1 VFLFLAHAMA
11 DYRVWVYNWDTQKY
25 LPVAIPFGGQE
36 PAAVDV
42 RSTYFEDDGRVP
54 MVGVRMR
61 GLNREIISHMDSTR
75 FYHMISSKTA
85 TVKTFLSEGDL
96 KTLRPTCF
104 LVANHD

>member
-1 VFLFLAHAMA
+1 MA
-11 DYRVWVYNWDTQKY
+11 DLRVWVYNWDTKKY
-25 LPVAIPFGGQE
+25 VPVGIPFGGKE

-42 RSTYFEDDGRVP
+42 RSTYFTDAGRVP
-54 MVGVRMR
+54 MVGMRMR

-85 TVKTFLSEGDL
+85 TVKTFLSEADL